1 MEANRT
7 MADEIKAGD
16 IVQLK
21 SGGPKMTVSVITR
34 NNQGTSLAKCAWFD
48 GAKHNFA
55 TFPVT
60 SLKILEP

>member
-1 MEANRT
+1 

-21 SGGPKMTVSVITR
+21 SGGPVMTVTWVADEYGVMTASCT
-34 NNQGTSLAKCAWFD
+34 WFD
-48 GAKHNFA
+48 GKKKSDA

-60 SLKILEP
+60 SLKHVEA